1 MKKELAKTLYQIADG
16 IEQGHYGKRI
26 RIALTTIGSELG
38 AEELVRGAELA
49 GKRLPQLEIVLLGP
63 RVETE
68 LELIEVDCL
77 ANAHQIMEE
86 KLDEKEIDGA
96 VTLHYTFPL
105 GIATVGRIV
114 SPATGKEM
122 LLATTTGTS
131 DIDRVSALLKNTI
144 YGIATAR
151 ALQIKAPS
159 VGILNI
165 EGANLAVRNLKKL
178 SEQGYRINFAESARE
193 DRGVTMRG
201 NDLLQGTPD
210 IMVLD
215 SLTGNLLIKVF
226 SAFSTGGAYEA
237 SGYGYGPGLGQGY
250 QRNITIISRASGA
263 PVVAN
268 AIAYAA
274 QVSRNSVN
282 KLLQEEL
289 AGAEKAGL
297 NEMLAALQTDPRAEA
312 RATKAPAAKAIGEEI
327 AGIDILEIDQAKES
341 LWQLGIYAETGM
353 GCTGPVILVAKEDL
367 KPAREAL
374 ESNGYK

>member
-63 RVETE
+63 RVETK
-68 LELIEVDCL
+68 LELIETDCL
-77 ANAHQIMEE
+77 ATAHQIMEE
-86 KLDEKEIDGA
+86 KLDTNEIDGA

-131 DIDRVSALLKNTI
+131 DTDRVSALLKNTI

-151 ALQIKAPS
+151 ALQIEEPS

-165 EGANLAVRNLKKL
+165 EGANLAERNLKKL
-178 SEQGYRINFAESARE
+178 FEQGYRINFAESARE
-193 DRGVTMRG
+193 DGGVTMRG

-210 IMVLD
+210 IMVVD
-215 SLTGNLLIKVF
+215 SLTGNLLMKVF
-226 SAFSTGGAYEA
+226 SAFATGGGYEA
-237 SGYGYGPGLGQGY
+237 TGYGYGPGLGPGY
-250 QRNITIISRASGA
+250 QRNIAIISRASGA

-268 AIAYAA
+268 AIEYIA
-274 QVSRNSVN
+274 QLSRHQVN
-282 KLLQEEL
+282 KLLQDEL
-289 AGAEKAGL
+289 DRAEKAGL
-297 NEMLAALQTDPRAEA
+297 NEIVAALKQSRPAQESA
-312 RATKAPAAKAIGEEI
+312 VKAPPAKAVGEEI
-327 AGIDILEIDQAKES
+327 PGIDILEIEEAKES
-341 LWQLGIYAETGM
+341 LWQVGIYAETGM
-353 GCTGPVILVAKEDL
+353 GCTGPVILVAEEDL
-367 KPAREAL
+367 TRARESLA
-374 ESNGYK
+374 NKGYK